1 MQRLHSSVR
10 LKMNAPWLEWLPL
23 LLDGTLITLKV
34 AALSSVV
41 SLLLA
46 AAAGLA
52 SSSRY
57 TIIKGIANIYVEV
70 FRACSLLVL
79 LFWVYFALPF
89 LDIELSKLTAA
100 VLAIGLNIGAYGSEI
115 VRSSIAAVP
124 KGQYEAGVALNLS
137 GSMRMLR
144 IILPQAVTRMV
155 PPFANLMIELLKAT
169 SLVYFITL
177 SDLTFEAMI
186 IRNNYYTWTP
196 HIFGLLLLIYF
207 VLSTCISVSARLL
220 ERKLTVWR

>member
-1 MQRLHSSVR
+1 MS
-10 LKMNAPWLEWLPL
+10 APWLEWLPL
-23 LLDGTLITLKV
+23 MLDGTLITLQV
-34 AALSSVV
+34 TVLSSIV

-57 TIIKGIANIYVEV
+57 TIVKGIANVYVEV

-124 KGQYEAGVALNLS
+124 KGQCEAGVALNLS

-196 HIFGLLLLIYF
+196 QIFGLLLFIYF
-207 VLSTCISVSARLL
+207 VLSSFISVSARLL

>member
-23 LLDGTLITLKV
+23 LLDGTLITLQV